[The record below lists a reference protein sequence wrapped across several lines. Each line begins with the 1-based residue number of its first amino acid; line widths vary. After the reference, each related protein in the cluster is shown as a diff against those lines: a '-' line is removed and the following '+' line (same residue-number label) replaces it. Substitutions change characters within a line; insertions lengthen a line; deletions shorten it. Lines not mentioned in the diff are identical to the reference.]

1 MLLLKSR
8 VKKLDLQLSQ
18 KLQQSKRMKDL
29 DNWKYKDKEL
39 KQKQRSVM

>member
-29 DNWKYKDKEL
+29 DNGKYKDKEL